1 MKKEKQKRPSLPP
14 HWYYIYQSECVLCG
28 AWDEERE
35 RRFTKRPELWEE
47 RHEYEQY
54 ACASHFM

>member
-1 MKKEKQKRPSLPP
+1 MEKVKRKRESLPS
-14 HWYYIYQSECVLCG
+14 HWYFIYQSECVLCG
-28 AWDEERE
+28 AYEEYRE
-35 RRFTKRPELWEE
+35 RRFTERPEKWED